1 MKKCFKTPTYQS
13 ELFSIRSILVED
25 NTLYIR
31 GNCYDEDYN
40 LGYEG
45 AVSGFTFI
53 CDDAEALA
61 ELLNISDLSNHI
73 RFVIKN
79 HIDLLE
85 QYCKKHG
92 LPCTLKTNEDE
103 IQ

>member
-1 MKKCFKTPTYQS
+1 MKKRFKIPIHKS
-13 ELFSIRSILVED
+13 ELFSVKYITTENNSL
-25 NTLYIR
+25 TIR
-31 GNCYDEDYN
+31 GKCYDEDYN

-53 CDDAEALA
+53 CNDAEALA
-61 ELLNISDLSNHI
+61 ELLNTYDLSNRI

-85 QYCKKHG
+85 Q
-92 LPCTLKTNEDE
+92 
-103 IQ
+103 